1 MARERAKLID
11 ELQRQAAELRDADRR
26 KDEFL
31 AVLAH
36 ELRNPLAPI
45 VNALGFLTEHPDQD
59 VAARRVIGAASRQAR
74 HMARLVDDLVDVA
87 RIRSGKIALQR
98 SPVDM
103 ASVVED
109 AVHAVEPLMQEC
121 RHDLQVKMQP
131 RRNVVDGDPV
141 RLAQVLEN
149 LLNNAAKYTDPG
161 GHIDLAV
168 ERDGT
173 DVVVRVRDDGLGIDP
188 ELQRRVFDLFMQCD
202 PSAERARGGLGL
214 GLSLVRSLVE
224 MHGGAVSVE
233 SEGPGRGSTFI
244 VRLPAL
250 ADDAPSRTMTPAPI
264 AKARALR
271 IALVEDC
278 DDIRETMR
286 ALLELRGHVVIDASD
301 GQAGVA
307 LVQQQQP
314 DVALIDIGL
323 PGMNGFGVAAAI
335 RAAGSST
342 RLIAV
347 SGYGRPEDR
356 ARSSDAGF
364 DAHLVKPLDLADL
377 ERVLQQLDP

>member
-1 MARERAKLID
+1 
-11 ELQRQAAELRDADRR
+11 
-26 KDEFL
+26 
-31 AVLAH
+31 
-36 ELRNPLAPI
+36 
-45 VNALGFLTEHPDQD
+45 
-59 VAARRVIGAASRQAR
+59 
-74 HMARLVDDLVDVA
+74 
-87 RIRSGKIALQR
+87 
-98 SPVDM
+98 
-103 ASVVED
+103 
-109 AVHAVEPLMQEC
+109 
-121 RHDLQVKMQP
+121 
-131 RRNVVDGDPV
+131 
-141 RLAQVLEN
+141 
-149 LLNNAAKYTDPG
+149 
-161 GHIDLAV
+161 
-168 ERDGT
+168 
-173 DVVVRVRDDGLGIDP
+173 
-188 ELQRRVFDLFMQCD
+188 
-202 PSAERARGGLGL
+202 
-214 GLSLVRSLVE
+214 
-224 MHGGAVSVE
+224 
-233 SEGPGRGSTFI
+233 
-244 VRLPAL
+244 
-250 ADDAPSRTMTPAPI
+250 MTPAPI

-364 DAHLVKPLDLADL
+364 DAHLVKPLDLAEL